1 LLESV
6 MLFSQEPRP
15 RSLEELEE
23 GIRQKERVGPA
34 MQEIEVKEG
43 GSVLASGATC
53 DLGNVTVG
61 ERATRTITVT
71 KRARAR
77 FWGAGS
83 TWTGKPRSPA

>member
-1 LLESV
+1 

-15 RSLEELEE
+15 RILEELEE
-23 GIRQKERVGPA
+23 GIRQKERVGR

-53 DLGNVTVG
+53 DLGNVTLG

-77 FWGAGS
+77 FW
-83 TWTGKPRSPA
+83 

>member
-1 LLESV
+1 
-6 MLFSQEPRP
+6 
-15 RSLEELEE
+15 
-23 GIRQKERVGPA
+23 

-71 KRARAR
+71 NKGESALLVSGIDLDREGEISRVNVPAL
-77 FWGAGS
+77 
-83 TWTGKPRSPA
+83 PRSLAPGE

>member
-1 LLESV
+1 
-6 MLFSQEPRP
+6 
-15 RSLEELEE
+15 
-23 GIRQKERVGPA
+23 

-77 FWGAGS
+77 FW
-83 TWTGKPRSPA
+83 